1 MSIDCSFRNFLFSV
15 ALLKVLHNECR
26 LALAWYIW
34 SMTKALDIPVIGILG
49 GGQLGR
55 MFIQNALRYNAEIHV
70 LDPDASA
77 PCAQIASRFV
87 QGAFSDY
94 DTVME
99 FGRSVDVL
107 TIEIEHVNT
116 DALFDLQED
125 GVQVFPQ
132 PEVLS
137 MIQHKGRQKEFY
149 QSNGIPTSAFVHVE
163 SRAELEALDSSW
175 FPCFQKLFTSG
186 YDGKGVVKLESVADI
201 DKAFDA
207 PSVVEKC
214 VDLEQEFAV
223 IVSGHASGELAVFPV
238 VDMIFHPVAN
248 LVEFL
253 SSPSALP
260 ESVQQTGIN
269 LAKQIA
275 QLTGIRGLLAVEFFL
290 DREGKVWVNEMAPRP
305 HNSGHHTIQ
314 GNLTSQFEQHFRA
327 ICGWSPGSTEAVR
340 HAVMLNLLGEPGY
353 DGIARYEGLRE
364 VSAWEGV
371 NVQLYGKRN
380 TKPFRKMGHVTV
392 LAGNTEKAMEYARRV
407 QKTLKVIS

>member
-1 MSIDCSFRNFLFSV
+1 MS
-15 ALLKVLHNECR
+15 
-26 LALAWYIW
+26 
-34 SMTKALDIPVIGILG
+34 KALEIPVIGVLG

-70 LDPDASA
+70 LDPDADA
-77 PCAQIASRFV
+77 PCSAIASRFV
-87 QGAFSDY
+87 KGAFSDY

-99 FGRSVDVL
+99 FGRNVDVL

-116 DALFDLQED
+116 EALFDLQEE

-132 PEVLS
+132 PDVLA

-149 QSNGIPTSAFVHVE
+149 KENGITTSPFIHVE
-163 SRAELEALDSSW
+163 GKDDIEALNDSW

-186 YDGKGVVKLESVADI
+186 YDGKGVVKLESPGDI

-207 PSVVEKC
+207 PSVIEKC
-214 VDLEQEFAV
+214 VDIEQEFAV
-223 IVSGHASGELAVFPV
+223 IVSGHASGHTAVFPV

-260 ESVQQTGIN
+260 QLVQDEGIAIAQK
-269 LAKQIA
+269 LA

-290 DREGKVWVNEMAPRP
+290 DRDGKVWVNEVAPRP
-305 HNSGHHTIQ
+305 HNSGHHTLQ

-327 ICGWSPGSTEAVR
+327 ICGWEPGNTESLK
-340 HAVMLNLLGEPGY
+340 HAVMLNLLGEPGFE
-353 DGIARYEGLRE
+353 GLARYEGLRE
-364 VSAWEGV
+364 VTSWSGV
-371 NVQLYGKRN
+371 NVQLYGKKY

-392 LAGNTEKAMEYARRV
+392 LADSSEEAMELARRV